1 MSLQLQTTAS
11 LWSTQTGL
19 TATVYPLQQDA
30 GNAAEIGSP
39 ESAAFSS
46 AMAQS
51 QAVQQQLQQ
60 AGATDS
66 SDNVVREA
74 NQAQGGSG
82 ASAGQ
87 TGNSRSADNQ
97 SEQAQKFLD
106 GLMEQLLANRL
117 GVNKQE
123 MDRLKQKIAEL
134 ELKRQA
140 LAEQLSKGGNDP
152 SLSNA
157 ITQIDQ
163 QIRGLDKQLQQLIR
177 ENELAKNNPD
187 DDNRRE
193 WSAQSLGSV
202 APSGGL

>member
-19 TATVYPLQQDA
+19 TATLHPLQQDA
-30 GNAAEIGSP
+30 GNAAESGSP
-39 ESAAFSS
+39 ESAAFSI

-66 SDNVVREA
+66 SDNAVREA
-74 NQAQGGSG
+74 NQAQGGS
-82 ASAGQ
+82 AGQ
-87 TGNSRSADNQ
+87 TGSSRSADNQ

-134 ELKRQA
+134 ELKRKA
-140 LAEQLSKGGNDP
+140 LADQLSKGGNDP
-152 SLSNA
+152 SLSHA

-202 APSGGL
+202 ASSG